1 MYVGRIEAV
10 YLSQMCRVI
19 DPIVLHCSRQTV
31 VVPVCEQANVA
42 PVCAI
47 VCQKP
52 TLRRLEATSN
62 GWFGGSSARRWVSR
76 VVESGIHRRGPDET
90 VCTHASVLVEARGTT
105 EGVVDGVDAS
115 ERFCA
120 ARNQPAVA
128 PGILRPRL
136 CLMGSSRRGCAKVS
150 RKPFGDRRFWTGGRV
165 AAVVGLV
172 FGASIPHRIA
182 GPLNPDAEEH
192 AQEPPGSHGTRAALT
207 LSAVSG

>member
-1 MYVGRIEAV
+1 
-10 YLSQMCRVI
+10 MC
-19 DPIVLHCSRQTV
+19 T
-31 VVPVCEQANVA
+31 
-42 PVCAI
+42 
-47 VCQKP
+47 
-52 TLRRLEATSN
+52 
-62 GWFGGSSARRWVSR
+62 
-76 VVESGIHRRGPDET
+76 
-90 VCTHASVLVEARGTT
+90 SVLAGAKGTT
-105 EGVVDGVDAS
+105 QGVGGGVDAG

-128 PGILRPRL
+128 PDVLRPRL

-207 LSAVSG
+207 LAVHGMVARNYCILIDTVDRALYQLYMYIPMGIKVL